1 MELKKIP
8 ALYVADWQQG
18 GGSWN
23 SIGGD
28 YSRAEE
34 SCPATPS
41 PPTSWQFRFADVYK
55 VNLLAERLVM
65 LGNQLSCTC
74 RHNPKRDVNAFLWNG
89 IFGSVDKT
97 SRGFQPVTRL
107 NSLSDIIVFCI
118 LYFGCCVASYYST
131 TNSSTI
137 ISWYV
142 GSAFV
147 S

>member
-1 MELKKIP
+1 MELKKSPPCTWPIGNK
-8 ALYVADWQQG
+8 G

-107 NSLSDIIVFCI
+107 NSLSDIIVFRI
-118 LYFGCCVASYYST
+118 LYFGCCVASMLPLSRQLYS
-131 TNSSTI
+131 NQYCSSQ
-137 ISWYV
+137 SL
-142 GSAFV
+142 AH
-147 S
+147 